1 MDEALVSCSPT
12 MLNTRVLLAQ
22 TMIYDEMNKTGCK
35 KLSTTTPPTPSRPPV
50 ICHDL
55 KHPALIN
62 NVSADPVATIPDQ
75 FVASADPSPSL
86 DCPLPQPN
94 PNLEHCSLFGF
105 SHLRPFG
112 KNTLS
117 TCLMP
122 GPWFLVKRPDVRVFV
137 HNRVPR
143 KSAVGNVAKI
153 AQVSVST
160 NSLYAMPCATC
171 DDQIGLAESSD
182 GAHACHSGLWV
193 GGCLHSLA
201 GPLMHACHA
210 TSCPALC

>member
-1 MDEALVSCSPT
+1 MQDARAFLPKSSLCSALVNSLSCIDEALASCPPT

-22 TMIYDEMNKTGCK
+22 TMIYDEMNQTGCK
-35 KLSTTTPPTPSRPPV
+35 KPSTTTTPPPSRPAA

-62 NVSADPVATIPDQ
+62 NISADPVATIPDQ
-75 FVASADPSPSL
+75 FVASADPAPSL

-94 PNLEHCSLFGF
+94 PYLEHCSLFGF

-112 KNTLS
+112 ENTLS

-122 GPWFLVKRPDVRVFV
+122 GPWFLVKRPDVRVIV
-137 HNRVPR
+137 HNVVPH

-153 AQVSVST
+153 ARVSVST
-160 NSLYAMPCATC
+160 NSLHAMVR
-171 DDQIGLAESSD
+171 GG
-182 GAHACHSGLWV
+182 GAW
-193 GGCLHSLA
+193 
-201 GPLMHACHA
+201 
-210 TSCPALC
+210 TSH

>member
-1 MDEALVSCSPT
+1 MQGARAFLPKSSLCRALVDGLSCIDEALASCPPT

-22 TMIYDEMNKTGCK
+22 TMIYDEMNQTGCK
-35 KLSTTTPPTPSRPPV
+35 KPSTTTTPPPSRPAA

-62 NVSADPVATIPDQ
+62 NISADPVATIPDQ
-75 FVASADPSPSL
+75 FVASADPAPSL

-94 PNLEHCSLFGF
+94 PYLEHCSLFGF

-112 KNTLS
+112 ENTLS

-122 GPWFLVKRPDVRVFV
+122 GPWFLVKRPDVRVIV
-137 HNRVPR
+137 HNVVPH

-153 AQVSVST
+153 ARVSVST
-160 NSLYAMPCATC
+160 NSLHAMVR
-171 DDQIGLAESSD
+171 GG
-182 GAHACHSGLWV
+182 GAW
-193 GGCLHSLA
+193 
-201 GPLMHACHA
+201 
-210 TSCPALC
+210 TSH